1 MSSPIKPEPTSA
13 TESSQTQPAFTDGAA
28 DAVLD
33 ADPDVDMAGV
43 VPPEAIASS
52 AQDPA
57 NNDGAADEPR
67 QEALD
72 LNIEEARM
80 PLRKDVSLREFLSKM
95 DDYAPVIPDAV
106 TFQAL
111 TLAGLPPPPLSS
123 SAPQPSSPS
132 NPSTSQPPPQSSEP
146 HTPLH
151 LSRLLALATQKFIA
165 DIAADAYQYS
175 RMRSGTLTSNTLSA
189 LSNPGAPG
197 PGIPGAP
204 GAAAA
209 GGAAGGVGAAG
220 TVGGGGGKQAGQHVL
235 GMQRP
240 GFGGGGQGGG
250 QGRTVL
256 TMEDLGMAVGEYG
269 VNVRRGEFYR

>member
-95 DDYAPVIPDAV
+95 DDYAPVVSCFDPAAH
-106 TFQAL
+106 TFASHL
-111 TLAGLPPPPLSS
+111 TSASS
-123 SAPQPSSPS
+123 HLVSPS
-132 NPSTSQPPPQSSEP
+132 P
-146 HTPLH
+146 H
-151 LSRLLALATQKFIA
+151 LSPTNK
-165 DIAADAYQYS
+165 
-175 RMRSGTLTSNTLSA
+175 
-189 LSNPGAPG
+189 
-197 PGIPGAP
+197 
-204 GAAAA
+204 
-209 GGAAGGVGAAG
+209 
-220 TVGGGGGKQAGQHVL
+220 
-235 GMQRP
+235 
-240 GFGGGGQGGG
+240 
-250 QGRTVL
+250 
-256 TMEDLGMAVGEYG
+256 
-269 VNVRRGEFYR
+269 